1 MGYKKYLYPAIL
13 ILSLISLCPAQT
25 AVQDSTLAVTP
36 DVSVVSDSATVALPS
51 AVDTTVT
58 ATVADTG
65 AVGLQ
70 ISGESV
76 VVPPVK
82 KSPKGAMIRSLILP
96 GWGQFY
102 NGKWFKGIVI
112 GGTEIGLVIDAVIQ
126 NQMAVRAADQLER
139 EFYQE
144 NRSLA
149 IWWLGAAILYSIT
162 DAFVDA
168 HLYDFDASPELSVI
182 IKKAN
187 ESYEHTGYSVFAMN
201 LTIPISKKQ

>member
-1 MGYKKYLYPAIL
+1 MGYKRYLYPVIL
-13 ILSLISLCPAQT
+13 IILLTTICRAQT
-25 AVQDSTLAVTP
+25 AVQDSTLAVIP
-36 DVSVVSDSATVALPS
+36 VDSVNADTALLALPS
-51 AVDTTVT
+51 ATDTTAT
-58 ATVADTG
+58 ATIADTT
-65 AVGLQ
+65 AAGLQ
-70 ISGESV
+70 VNGEPV
-76 VVPPVK
+76 AVTPVK

-126 NQMAVRAADQLER
+126 NQMAVRATEQLER

-168 HLYDFDASPELSVI
+168 HLYDFDASPELSMT

-187 ESYEHTGYSVFAMN
+187 ESFEHTGYSVFAMN
-201 LTIPISKKQ
+201 LAIPLSKKK